1 MNMSTNNI
9 SRYLEKEMD
18 PAFARRARIIIKEL
32 ELSGNEHVLE
42 VGCGRGFYEHMLSYI
57 FPDLYINAIDINND
71 YLTKARN
78 TVKKDNVSFLQAD
91 ALHLPWKDN
100 TFDRILSTEVL
111 EHLPDDLT
119 ALQEMYRVLK
129 PGGRVVITVPNNNY
143 PLSWDPIN
151 WFLERVFDTHIP
163 SNIWWA
169 AGIWADHVR
178 LYTKDTLSSVI
189 KASGFEIE
197 KISFSTHHCMPFSH
211 FILYGIGKNLVEF
224 GFFKDSNRFS
234 SDNRMSLLQ
243 RAIKA
248 FLYVKDSRNKESEAK
263 ELSTVNI
270 VATLVKT

>member
-1 MNMSTNNI
+1 MSTNNI